1 MRTYDHPCDAIDE
14 FIAKINEVP
23 GVSIYGGEGI
33 AYSARRLRSLYDYV
47 REQLPVHVDDRVR
60 IKEDVAYGDSR
71 LTVAGREGVV
81 KYVDWNSHW
90 EYWQVVVEMSAL
102 YPTVQGEP
110 GETRKKLFSFAP
122 DQMTVL

>member
-23 GVSIYGGEGI
+23 GVNIYGGEGI

-47 REQLPVHVDDRVR
+47 REQLPVRVGDRVK
-60 IKEDVAYGDSR
+60 INENVTYGDSQ

-81 KYVDWNSHW
+81 RHIDWNSHW
-90 EYWQVVVEMSAL
+90 EYWQVTVEMSAL
-102 YPTVQGEP
+102 YTTVHGEP
-110 GETRKKLFSFAP
+110 GATRKKLFSFAP
-122 DQMTVL
+122 DQMAVV